1 MVFVAIDWADHLHA
15 FHVMDGSLKQHSGE
29 FIQEPA
35 VIDEQI
41 AAGRNEFPDTI
52 LAVAIEQTRKALV
65 TALLKYE
72 AVEIFPVNPAA
83 LASYRKAFRH
93 GGGKN
98 DPTDAMLL
106 AQYLQHYHQHLR
118 PLRLDSPLTRELA
131 SLAVDRRRLVDQR
144 IGFANQLQALLKQ
157 YFPAILQLKPAK
169 IYAEFIL
176 RILLKYPTLAHVQKA
191 STKSLTACFKGTSTN
206 RIEERIYFLRNAVP
220 PTEDEV
226 LLRTSTRKLKTM
238 CRMIEVLNDAIDVC
252 DKHIE
257 ELATQHKNLTS
268 SPIFPAR
275 HQSLNAESLRRWA
288 TIGRV
293 TARHQNFRLR
303 LELLR

>member
-1 MVFVAIDWADHLHA
+1 MVFVGIDWADHLHA
-15 FHVMDGSLKQHSGE
+15 FHVMDGSQKQHSGE

-41 AAGRNEFPDTI
+41 AAWRNEFPDTI
-52 LAVAIEQTRKALV
+52 LAVAIEQTRGALV

-98 DPTDAMLL
+98 DPTDAKLL

-144 IGFANQLQALLKQ
+144 VEFANQLQALLKQ

-176 RILLKYPTLAHVQKA
+176 RILLKYPTLAHLQKA
-191 STKSLTACFKGTSTN
+191 STKSLTACF
-206 RIEERIYFLRNAVP
+206 
-220 PTEDEV
+220 
-226 LLRTSTRKLKTM
+226 
-238 CRMIEVLNDAIDVC
+238 
-252 DKHIE
+252 
-257 ELATQHKNLTS
+257 
-268 SPIFPAR
+268 
-275 HQSLNAESLRRWA
+275 
-288 TIGRV
+288 
-293 TARHQNFRLR
+293 
-303 LELLR
+303 

>member
-1 MVFVAIDWADHLHA
+1 MRFTSH
-15 FHVMDGSLKQHSGE
+15 DGRQKQHSGE
-29 FIQEPA
+29 VIQEPA

-72 AVEIFPVNPAA
+72 ALEIFPVNPAA

-131 SLAVDRRRLVDQR
+131 SLAVDLE
-144 IGFANQLQALLKQ
+144 
-157 YFPAILQLKPAK
+157 FP
-169 IYAEFIL
+169 
-176 RILLKYPTLAHVQKA
+176 
-191 STKSLTACFKGTSTN
+191 TN
-206 RIEERIYFLRNAVP
+206 SGRSIKRVIVHARSVRNVEEISETGP
-220 PTEDEV
+220 
-226 LLRTSTRKLKTM
+226 S
-238 CRMIEVLNDAIDVC
+238 
-252 DKHIE
+252 
-257 ELATQHKNLTS
+257 
-268 SPIFPAR
+268 
-275 HQSLNAESLRRWA
+275 
-288 TIGRV
+288 
-293 TARHQNFRLR
+293 
-303 LELLR
+303 